1 MGTGKS
7 AVPPVRGLQGRQS
20 ETHPFL
26 FGQLFPRLLLAGL
39 APLLVAG
46 GLRLRAQSQAPPMFE
61 VAAIKP
67 SAPASINQFIHFDKG
82 RLTVRGMS
90 LKAIIQFA
98 YGRVGM
104 GLPSDLVK
112 GGPKWYSDNR
122 YDIDAKPEGNPI
134 QSEQRG
140 REMLKALLADR
151 FNLRFHYESQ
161 ATSGY
166 VLVVGR
172 NGPKMKERKPGDGGE
187 PHHIGLRGRMLVP
200 CRDTSMAELA
210 SFLEFIVGHPV
221 LDGTDLPGTFDF
233 DLNWR
238 PDERQ
243 AGAESVSGR
252 EDPELPDLFT
262 AITEQLGL
270 RLQTDKVP
278 AQVLVIEHV
287 DKPSAN

>member
-1 MGTGKS
+1 MPR
-7 AVPPVRGLQGRQS
+7 VQGLQRRQS
-20 ETHPFL
+20 ENCAFQ
-26 FGQLFPRLLLAGL
+26 FGQLFPRLMLVGVASLLL
-39 APLLVAG
+39 TG
-46 GLRLRAQSQAPPMFE
+46 GLRLRAQSQAPRIFE

-67 SAPASINQFIHFDKG
+67 SAPASTNQFIHFDKG

-104 GLPSDLVK
+104 GLPSDLVT
-112 GGPKWYSDNR
+112 GGPKWYSDSR
-122 YDIDAKPEGNPI
+122 YDIDAKPEGNRI
-134 QSEQRG
+134 ESEERA

-151 FNLRFHYESQ
+151 FNLRFHYESRVS
-161 ATSGY
+161 SGY
-166 VLVVGR
+166 VLVMGS
-172 NGPKMKERKPGDGGE
+172 NGPKMKERKPGDSGE
-187 PHHIGLRGRMLVP
+187 PRHIGLRGRMRVT
-200 CRDTSMAELA
+200 CRDTSMPELA
-210 SFLEFIVGHPV
+210 SFLEFILGHPV
-221 LDGTDLPGTFDF
+221 LDKTDLSGTFDF

-243 AGAESVSGR
+243 AGAESVRGP

-270 RLQTDKVP
+270 RLQADKVP
-278 AQVLVIEHV
+278 AQVLVIERA